1 VGADASGLLVTPL
14 TVIGKDVA
22 HLSMLQNG
30 DPGGFGLPDYRAG
43 ACPPGSLIGKK
54 P

>member
-1 VGADASGLLVTPL
+1 
-14 TVIGKDVA
+14 
-22 HLSMLQNG
+22 MFQNG
-30 DPGGFGLPDYRAG
+30 DPGGFGGPLYQCG